1 MMRMGGRG
9 LFGKSHAIS
18 RGQDVDAFH
27 SERIGSRSMVP
38 DDGGRARIIPKSG
51 GGSWSGEGLFVQ
63 PVARGL
69 HAAVDRVVQF
79 YFRID

>member
-1 MMRMGGRG
+1 MRFTLNASAPGQWPRMTAAEAELSPNLAAAVGR
-9 LFGKSHAIS
+9 
-18 RGQDVDAFH
+18 D
-27 SERIGSRSMVP
+27 
-38 DDGGRARIIPKSG
+38 
-51 GGSWSGEGLFVQ
+51 EGLFVQ

>member
-1 MMRMGGRG
+1 MTAAEAELSPNLAAAVGR
-9 LFGKSHAIS
+9 
-18 RGQDVDAFH
+18 D
-27 SERIGSRSMVP
+27 
-38 DDGGRARIIPKSG
+38 
-51 GGSWSGEGLFVQ
+51 EGLFVQ